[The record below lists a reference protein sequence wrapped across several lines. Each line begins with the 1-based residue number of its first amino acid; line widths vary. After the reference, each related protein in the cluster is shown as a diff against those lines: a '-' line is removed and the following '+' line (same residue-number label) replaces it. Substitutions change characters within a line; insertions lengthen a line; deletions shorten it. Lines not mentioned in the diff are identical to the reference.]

1 MCATGSGI
9 TLGEALA
16 LDFFVV
22 RHLNNLL
29 DPLFLV
35 FNFMLIPKQSQ
46 VLEPGAQSEQPWN
59 EGGSGRTRYPHIW
72 TPRPALACS
81 SLWSRR
87 TYWKYRNCFKTF
99 AERLLTSSISRDSSQ
114 NLRQQILVPKKS
126 RAPVWPLSHQQP
138 RSPESSLCRCHI
150 DRSTT
155 RREARSQYKDCLHW
169 RCSPKEVARKLE
181 GTLYWLAP
189 SRVCNEASK
198 PVQVGWFLVGSK
210 NATRVWNPDSQ
221 TFEKPHQRPA
231 HRGIAGQCRG
241 WEEDDDELWKD
252 NLEAVALQF
261 QGEWVDAVEHRC
273 ALLCAEQHS
282 CASTCQWAR
291 SWGNHR
297 YSTGGHISPLTSFF
311 SLRLPHIQGHSSPP
325 HHQHTPL
332 KALPQHCLR
341 LSHLEYRRSLHRRPD
356 LERRSSEKSLSYV
369 CFHCSSWTS

>member
-1 MCATGSGI
+1 MKIVLSRLHQLQLYNEAYSGCLHINKKCLFMTNKCAQINQIPRLTNKTPRRCSWERERCWRSHKPMCATGSGI

-35 FNFMLIPKQSQ
+35 FNFMLIPKKSQ

-87 TYWKYRNCFKTF
+87 TYWKYRNRSKTF
-99 AERLLTSSISRDSSQ
+99 AERLLPSSISRDSSQ

-210 NATRVWNPDSQ
+210 NATRVWNPHSK

-231 HRGIAGQCRG
+231 HWGIAG
-241 WEEDDDELWKD
+241 
-252 NLEAVALQF
+252 
-261 QGEWVDAVEHRC
+261 
-273 ALLCAEQHS
+273 
-282 CASTCQWAR
+282 
-291 SWGNHR
+291 
-297 YSTGGHISPLTSFF
+297 
-311 SLRLPHIQGHSSPP
+311 
-325 HHQHTPL
+325 
-332 KALPQHCLR
+332 
-341 LSHLEYRRSLHRRPD
+341 
-356 LERRSSEKSLSYV
+356 
-369 CFHCSSWTS
+369 